1 VKMLDE
7 LKELEN
13 GEFKGYDE
21 KHNWTH
27 KSYLCELPYAE
38 TLILPHNFNLMHQ
51 ERNDV
56 KSIISMYFDVT
67 NFSKDDI
74 NARKYLATLCN
85 RLSLEAKI
93 NAKGNLTR
101 PHAPYC
107 LKLAERKEILMW
119 LKKLKFQYCYVSNIK

>member
-1 VKMLDE
+1 VKMVDE
-7 LKELEN
+7 LKESEN
-13 GEFKGYDE
+13 GEFKGYGE
-21 KHNWTH
+21 KHNWIH
-27 KSYLCELPYAE
+27 KSYLCELPYAK

-51 ERNDV
+51 ERNDA

-85 RLSLEAKI
+85 RLSLEAKR

>member
-7 LKELEN
+7 LKESEN
-13 GEFKGYDE
+13 GEFKGYGE
-21 KHNWTH
+21 KHNWIH
-27 KSYLCELPYAE
+27 KSYLCELPYAK

-51 ERNDV
+51 ERNDA

-67 NFSKDDI
+67 DFSKDDI

-85 RLSLEAKI
+85 RPSLESKR

-107 LKLAERKEILMW
+107 LKLVEEKRYLCG
-119 LKKLKFQYCYVSNIK
+119 LRN